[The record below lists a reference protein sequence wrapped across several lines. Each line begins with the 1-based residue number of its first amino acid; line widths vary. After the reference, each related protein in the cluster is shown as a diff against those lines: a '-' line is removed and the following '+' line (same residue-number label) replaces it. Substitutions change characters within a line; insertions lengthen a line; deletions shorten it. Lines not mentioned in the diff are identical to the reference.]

1 MFASAIRAAR
11 QGFLGGS
18 PLVITEGAELCTSA
32 AAPLV
37 LVRFNHVASGI
48 VNANRGMISPA
59 EKLGLADCFCTVCP
73 ARPTCR
79 CSSLWRESIA
89 DRKSAEFGSDI
100 S

>member
-32 AAPLV
+32 AAFV

-48 VNANRGMISPA
+48 VNADHSPDVI
-59 EKLGLADCFCTVCP
+59 DCDDLRT
-73 ARPTCR
+73 RLR
-79 CSSLWRESIA
+79 C
-89 DRKSAEFGSDI
+89 
-100 S
+100 